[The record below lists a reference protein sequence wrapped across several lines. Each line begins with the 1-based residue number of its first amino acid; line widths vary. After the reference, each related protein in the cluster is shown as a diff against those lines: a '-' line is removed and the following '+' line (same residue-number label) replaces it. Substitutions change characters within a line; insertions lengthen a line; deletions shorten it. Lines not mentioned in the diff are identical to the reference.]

1 MKRKIPLEILEL
13 FQPHIN
19 KNKDYVVEIKN
30 LEVIFHIIDKSEDSK
45 FFFKVVRQEIQ
56 NSKIGYTVEFYPRNK
71 QDVSI
76 YKTWLQANQ
85 IPVIFDSWLDLIK
98 AYNSIQTIH
107 DDPILMNNQKRFE
120 KEFDIIDEDADIS
133 SFNLEQQI
141 YLNNY
146 IDFVKEKILYLKA
159 NKPTQEISELNDLE
173 NEASL
178 IQKNL
183 TKESKKQ
190 IIKRLS
196 KLWGKAQV
204 IGLDVIKEIFV
215 NVVADITKKL
225 LTGS

>member
-1 MKRKIPLEILEL
+1 MEILEL